1 MAFWRVGLA
10 GLMMLYAGLAP
21 AVFSP
26 PVAARDGMVVSD
38 HYLASRVG
46 AAILKQG
53 GNAMDAAVAVG
64 YALAVVHP
72 CCGNIGGGGFMLVH
86 WHTGEDVVLDFR
98 ETAPSQIRS
107 GLFFDDKHQLKP
119 DAALGYLYVGVP
131 GTVMGLNTALSKYGS
146 MSLAQVMQPAIELA
160 EQGFVLNRFDLKNFL
175 KAEQDILSQPNV
187 SAIMRPEGRWPRPG
201 ERWSQPAL
209 AATLKKIR
217 DQGTAV
223 FYQGEIAQAIVA
235 ASAQDHG
242 VLSMEDFA
250 RYQVHWRQPV
260 RCQYRGYEVVSA
272 PPPSSGTVICE
283 ILRLLEP
290 FPLASLGFHAALTT
304 HYNVAAMKQ
313 AFYDRN
319 HYLGDP
325 DFVKDPT
332 DWLLSEQRLAK
343 LQRRLAIKRNK
354 PVWHRRPASQSMHT
368 THYVVMDKDKNV
380 VSTTYTVN
388 AYFGSVRIAGD
399 TGFFL
404 NNDLKDFALE
414 ANQPNLFFLVQSTN
428 NVIEGNKRPLSSMSP
443 SLVMKDGQV
452 FMALGAAGGPTIITS
467 IVEALENVI
476 DFGMDVRAASDSAR
490 YHMQWEP
497 DVIYMEPYAFSAD
510 TLTLLQRMGYRVQE
524 QLFDRYLYWGQMASL
539 LVEPSGIINGASD
552 NRHPNGRAV
561 GVLTVNRLK
570 SKQAAL
576 AWLQ

>member
-1 MAFWRVGLA
+1 MAAWRIGFASMLLA
-10 GLMMLYAGLAP
+10 YAGLAP

-26 PVAARDGMVVSD
+26 PVTAREGMVVSD

-46 AAILKQG
+46 ASILKQG

-86 WHTGEDVVLDFR
+86 WHTGEELVLDFR
-98 ETAPSQIRS
+98 ETAPSQIKKT
-107 GLFFDDKHQLKP
+107 LFFDQAHHLKP
-119 DAALGYLYVGVP
+119 DAELGYLYVGVP
-131 GTVMGLNTALSKYGS
+131 GTVMGLNTALSRFGT
-146 MSLAQVMQPAIELA
+146 MTLAQVMAPAIELA
-160 EQGFVLNRFDLKNFL
+160 EQGFVLNRYDLKNFL
-175 KAEQDILSQPNV
+175 KAEQEILAQPNV
-187 SAIMRPEGRWPRPG
+187 SQIMRPQGRWPRPG
-201 ERWSQPAL
+201 ERWIQPAL
-209 AATLKKIR
+209 ATTLKKIR

-223 FYQGEIAQAIVA
+223 FYQGEIAAAIVA

-242 VLSMEDFA
+242 VLSLDDFA
-250 RYQVHWRQPV
+250 HYQVYWRQPV
-260 RCQYRGYEVVSA
+260 RCQYRGYQVVSA
-272 PPPSSGTVICE
+272 PPPSSGTIVCE

-290 FPLASLGFHAALTT
+290 FPVARLGFHAALTT
-304 HYNVAAMKQ
+304 HYNAAAMKQ

-325 DFVKDPT
+325 AFVKDAS
-332 DWLLSEQRLAK
+332 DWLLSDKRLAK
-343 LQRRLAIKRNK
+343 LQRRLQVQRNR
-354 PVWHRRPASQSMHT
+354 PVWHHKPANTSLHT

-388 AYFGSVRIAGD
+388 SYFGSVRIAGE

-414 ANQPNLFFLVQSTN
+414 ADQPNLFFLVQSTN
-428 NVIEGNKRPLSSMSP
+428 NVIEPNKRPLSSMSP
-443 SLVMKDGQV
+443 SLVLKDGQV
-452 FMALGAAGGPTIITS
+452 LMALGAAGGPTIITS
-467 IVEALENVI
+467 LVEALENVI
-476 DFGMDVRAASDSAR
+476 DFGMDIRAASDSAR

-497 DVIYMEPYAFSAD
+497 DVIYMEPYAFSPD
-510 TLTLLQRMGYRVQE
+510 TISLLQRMGYRLQE
-524 QLFDRYLYWGQMASL
+524 NLFDRYLYWGQMASL
-539 LVEPSGIINGASD
+539 LVEPNGVIDGASD

-561 GVLTVNRLK
+561 GVLTVNRIK
-570 SKQAAL
+570 SKQHAL